1 MTSNLNESDR
11 KIVTGLQNEPYGCIV
26 TVYRSESFLPIVT
39 IMANEPRSFIVTRD
53 NE

>member
-11 KIVTGLQNEPYGCIV
+11 KIVTESQNEPYGCIV
-26 TVYRSESFLPIVT
+26 TVYRSESFMQIVT
-39 IMANEPRSFIVTRD
+39 RKENEPRSFIVTRD